1 MTYHSFISQFA
12 SEQPSPSSGNID
24 AAVNAVEIR
33 MRRGL
38 TLDFLPLSLQ
48 LLASTLAV
56 LPVES
61 GRHVREVL
69 ATETTLL
76 DTLTRILRGRDV
88 GTRARD
94 AQLSG
99 SGAFANLPPLNSKG
113 ESGGSTKTGGVAVA
127 PSTTT
132 QEPTS
137 DLLKECIRL
146 SLQLLGN
153 LVYGCDAAKVCASF
167 HGS

>member
-1 MTYHSFISQFA
+1 
-12 SEQPSPSSGNID
+12 
-24 AAVNAVEIR
+24 

-56 LPVES
+56 LPAES
-61 GRHVREVL
+61 GRRVREVL
-69 ATETTLL
+69 TTETTLL
-76 DTLTRILRGRDV
+76 DTLVRILRGRDV

-99 SGAFANLPPLNSKG
+99 SGAFANLPPLSSNMEG
-113 ESGGSTKTGGVAVA
+113 SGAGKVGGFAAA
-127 PSTTT
+127 PSTT

-153 LVYGCDAAKVCASF
+153 LVYGSDVAKVPNHLNF
-167 HGS
+167 VMHLTI